1 MCNHVHDSL
10 RNDLIRFGDLLFLDA
25 QMRQYNISGF
35 PYISPIVLDEENK
48 VAQCAKAICVE
59 ESLEMYGWIL
69 LEMQHH
75 EPLFHLTS
83 VKYIFADMKVTDTLL
98 KNLGIYQTCML

>member
-1 MCNHVHDSL
+1 
-10 RNDLIRFGDLLFLDA
+10 
-25 QMRQYNISGF
+25 MRQHNTLGF

-48 VAQCAKAICVE
+48 VAQCAEAICIE
-59 ESLEMYGWIL
+59 ESLEMHGWIL
-69 LEMQHH
+69 LEMQRH

-83 VKYIFADMKVTDTLL
+83 VKYMFADMKVTDTLL